1 MEHLTYQEEAAM
13 RRIWA
18 GATTVKEVHR
28 SMGEEMPYTT
38 LASVVKNLERKG
50 FVRSQRVGMAL
61 QYTPLVSE
69 EEYKRSSLGA
79 MVSHYFSGSYRQVVN
94 FFVEEQKL
102 SKEDLQEMIRMIEES
117 PLPSGESLRS
127 GKDVIK

>member
-13 RRIWA
+13 RRIWE
-18 GATTVKEVHR
+18 GAATVKDIHR
-28 SMGEEMPYTT
+28 LMGEEMPYTT

-50 FVRSQRVGMAL
+50 FVRGERVGMAL
-61 QYTPLVSE
+61 HYAPLVTA

-79 MVSHYFSGSYRQVVN
+79 MVRHYFAGSYRQVVN

-102 SKEDLQEMIRMIEES
+102 SKEDLEEMIRMIED
-117 PLPSGESLRS
+117 
-127 GKDVIK
+127 GKTL